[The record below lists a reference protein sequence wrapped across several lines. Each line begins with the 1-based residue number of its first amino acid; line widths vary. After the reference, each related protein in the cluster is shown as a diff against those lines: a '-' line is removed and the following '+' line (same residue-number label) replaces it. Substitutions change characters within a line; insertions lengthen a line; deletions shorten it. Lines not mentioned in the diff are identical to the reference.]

1 MNILDMTSEW
11 LDSDGGALKVLEA
24 AQNVYVDIDLVG
36 AERLLIA
43 RKHLLFVC
51 IFMVVTSLIKCAL

>member
-1 MNILDMTSEW
+1 MTSEW
-11 LDSDGGALKVLEA
+11 LDSDGGALKVLQA

-43 RKHLLFVC
+43 RNHLFFVWW
-51 IFMVVTSLIKCAL
+51 